1 MIGIIILHRYNYFAS
16 VFLFSLFVL
25 ILFQF
30 HKYIRYSV
38 LLLYFGGFALCLFP
52 VVSARKHS
60 ARLHQQFLKQLPVD
74 TATGKLYLLNVPASC
89 KDAYLF
95 RAEGRLGIAYQTL
108 YGKNIFD
115 QVEQVA
121 WYNAQSEN

>member
-1 MIGIIILHRYNYFAS
+1 M
-16 VFLFSLFVL
+16 FVL

-30 HKYIRYSV
+30 AKFIRYSV

-60 ARLHQQFLKQLPVD
+60 ATSSAVLKQLPVD

-89 KDAYLF
+89 KDAYFFERKDGWALPIKHF
-95 RAEGRLGIAYQTL
+95 M
-108 YGKNIFD
+108 GKYFD
-115 QVEQVA
+115 QVETGGLV
-121 WYNAQSEN
+121 